1 MKGSEKII
9 LSVPPDFKFISIVEN
24 FVDVILPHFN
34 VKDSLSLSNQ
44 LRSTLNEAFVNVIH
58 HSSEILYELVEI
70 IFEIDKQKL
79 LIHFWDKGRGIQIQG
94 HLPPY
99 PNEFK
104 NTTHKILET
113 IDGEVIAYVE
123 DNNTLQLYFNEYN
136 CDDIDPKRLLEKA
149 KEGGMGLS
157 LIVKLMDC
165 VRFVFETGKGNCLEI
180 TKILEIE
187 R

>member
-1 MKGSEKII
+1 MKASEKIV
-9 LSVPPDFKFISIVEN
+9 LSVPPDLKFTSTVEN

-34 VKDSLSLSNQ
+34 AKDSISLANQ

-58 HSSEILYELVEI
+58 HSSESLCELVEI
-70 IFEIDKQKL
+70 TFEFDKQQL
-79 LIHFWDKGRGIQIQG
+79 LIQFRDKGKGIKIQG
-94 HLPPY
+94 HFPPY
-99 PNEFK
+99 PDDFK

-123 DNNTLQLYFNEYN
+123 DSNTLQLNFNEYKV
-136 CDDIDPKRLLEKA
+136 DEIDPQKLVEKA